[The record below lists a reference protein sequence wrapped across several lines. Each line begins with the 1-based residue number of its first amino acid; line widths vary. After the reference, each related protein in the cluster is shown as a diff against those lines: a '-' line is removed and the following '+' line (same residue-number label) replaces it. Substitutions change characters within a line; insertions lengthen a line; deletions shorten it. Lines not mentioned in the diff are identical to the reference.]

1 MQEQERVHSEKYEKL
16 LEEVDKLRN
25 EKEQQQKL
33 LAQSLLLSE
42 DARIEASLKH
52 EITRLATENLVGLPG
67 LSLCLLSFIIIII
80 LYYILQ
86 GSAPAKQYWT
96 FDMVLIFK

>member
-1 MQEQERVHSEKYEKL
+1 MQEQERVHSEKYKEL
-16 LEEVDKLRN
+16 LAEVKKLRN

-52 EITRLATENLVGLPG
+52 EITRLTSENLVGLPDM
-67 LSLCLLSFIIIII
+67 SLCLLPFIITHNAV
-80 LYYILQ
+80 LLQ
-86 GSAPAKQYWT
+86 NNTGS
-96 FDMVLIFK
+96 LL

>member
-16 LEEVDKLRN
+16 LEEVNKLRN

-52 EITRLATENLVGLPG
+52 EITRLAAENLVCLPQ
-67 LSLCLLSFIIIII
+67 LSFCILSFIIA
-80 LYYILQ
+80 LLDF
-86 GSAPAKQYWT
+86 AR
-96 FDMVLIFK
+96 